1 MQIYKGF
8 ISPILDRLD
17 SETWHVV
24 AREALHVLESSP
36 ATLKLVEQFSYKRK
50 RFSHPK
56 LHINV
61 AGIEFDN
68 PLLGGAG
75 WDKEGRA
82 VRGIWQ
88 LGAAGVEVGGIP
100 EHPQLGNPKPRQFV
114 VAPGVIINWLGFNS
128 RGMGKVARSLQRYEG
143 CGIPIGIQVTE
154 NKNVVASDIPEDH
167 ARACVAVVR
176 KMYHIASWFTIGL
189 SSPNTD
195 KMRRLQGKKWMS
207 FIIAAV
213 ISAMEEMGGRKPLF
227 IKIAPD
233 LSWEELDEI
242 TELALEYGAG
252 IVASNTT
259 VNSDIK
265 AKYGFGGK
273 PGGLSGDDPDFRA
286 MSTRQIAYIHTK
298 TRGSIPTMGAGGV
311 KDTLTALEKI
321 RAGALPLQIVS
332 AIRGEGS
339 AVFGRINR
347 GLVEYMDRERISSI
361 QDLVGTQADRYCSSM
376 A

>member
-1 MQIYKGF
+1 MYKEVICPF
-8 ISPILDRLD
+8 LD
-17 SETWHVV
+17 SRDSEKWHVIV
-24 AREALHVLESSP
+24 REALHWSEMFPGGLG
-36 ATLKLVEQFSYKRK
+36 LVEQFAYKRK
-50 RFSHPK
+50 RFLHPK

-82 VRGIWQ
+82 VKGIWQ

-100 EHPQLGNPKPRQFV
+100 EHLQSGNPKPRQFV
-114 VAPGVIINWLGFNS
+114 VAPGVIINRLGFNS
-128 RGMGKVARSLQRYEG
+128 SGMDQVARNLKRYEG

-154 NKNVVASDIPEDH
+154 NKDVVGSDVPEDH
-167 ARACVAVVR
+167 ALACVRVVR

-207 FIIAAV
+207 LIVAAV
-213 ISAMEEMGGRKPLF
+213 ISAMEEMGARKQLF

-233 LSWEELDEI
+233 LSREELDELI
-242 TELALEYGAG
+242 ELALEYGVG
-252 IVASNTT
+252 FVASNTT
-259 VNSDIK
+259 INPAIK
-265 AKYGFGGK
+265 AKYNFENE

-286 MSTRQIAYIHTK
+286 MSTKQIAYIYQRTSG
-298 TRGSIPTMGAGGV
+298 TISIMGAGGV
-311 KDTLTALEKI
+311 KDTLTALEKVK
-321 RAGALPLQIVS
+321 AGALPLQIVS
-332 AIRGEGS
+332 AIRGEGPT
-339 AVFGRINR
+339 VFGRINR
-347 GLVEYMDRERISSI
+347 GLVEYMDREGVQSI
-361 QDLVGTQADRYCSSM
+361 QELVGVEADTYCSQM